1 MVTKQFKIITV
12 AGLIFI
18 GVIIGILLTSNFD
31 LTPEG
36 FATDSD
42 VESKSKSSNSY
53 VTSPANNNANMQME
67 GNDFTAVAKKML
79 PTVVSIATT
88 KVIEQSGG
96 DDLWG
101 PILKDLFGRDFEY
114 RNPGP
119 QELHGLGSGILISE
133 DGYILTNHHVIR
145 NADDIKITL
154 YDNRSFEA
162 EIVGS
167 DPLTEVA
174 VVKIDGTDLPY
185 AHLGNSDVVEI
196 GDWVLAIGNPLELT
210 STVTAGIVSAKGRD
224 ISIIRDSNA
233 EERGGSYAIENF
245 IQTDAA
251 INRGN
256 SGGALVN
263 MKGEVIGINTAIA
276 SGTGYY
282 AGYGFAIPINLAKR
296 IMKDLIEKGH
306 VIRPY
311 VGIGMRPVNEAVA
324 QRYNLD
330 HITGVYIDQIME
342 DSPAE
347 QAGLQEL
354 DLILKI
360 DDKEIDQGNEV
371 QNYIAMQNPGD
382 VVTFYVLRENPDG
395 KQKKIKINVT
405 LGTKEPEETQ
415 VEASKDDQITDLG
428 LEIQNLTDEIR
439 NRIDEYKHDEGVIV
453 VSVAPSSPAADAN
466 IQRGS
471 LITRV
476 EDIEIKTVSDFR
488 SAIKKV
494 EKEVAIFYLK
504 LYSRKYHAF
513 VRMK

>member
-1 MVTKQFKIITV
+1 MVTRRFKIITV

-18 GVIIGILLTSNFD
+18 GIIIGVLLTSNFD

-36 FATDSD
+36 FATDTEA
-42 VESKSKSSNSY
+42 ESISGSSNSY
-53 VTSPANNNANMQME
+53 HTSPANNNANMQME
-67 GNDFTAVAKKML
+67 GNDFTAVAKRML

-101 PILKDLFGRDFEY
+101 PILKDLFGRNFEY

-133 DGYILTNHHVIR
+133 DGYVLTNHHVIR

-174 VVKIDGTDLPY
+174 VVKIDASDLPY
-185 AHLGNSDVVEI
+185 APLGNSDLVEI

-224 ISIIRDSNA
+224 INIIRDSNS

-263 MKGEVIGINTAIA
+263 IKGEVIGINTAIA

-282 AGYGFAIPINLAKR
+282 AGYGFAIPINLAKK
-296 IMKDLIEKGH
+296 IMKDLIEKGR

-311 VGIGMRPVNEAVA
+311 VGIGMMPVNEAVA

-330 HITGVYIDQIME
+330 HISGVYIDQIME

-347 QAGLQEL
+347 KAGLQSL

-360 DDKEIDQGNEV
+360 DDKEINQGNEV

-382 VVTFYVLRENPDG
+382 VVTFTVLRETSNG
-395 KQKKIKINVT
+395 ELKKMKIRVT
-405 LGTKEPEETQ
+405 LGTKEPEENQ
-415 VEASKDDQITDLG
+415 VRTSNDDKITDLG
-428 LEIQNLTDEIR
+428 LELHNLTDEIR
-439 NRIDEYKHDEGVIV
+439 NRIDEYKHEEGVIV
-453 VSVAPSSPAADAN
+453 VNVEPSSPAADAN
-466 IQRGS
+466 IQRWS

-476 EDIEIKTVSDFR
+476 EDKKITSVSDFR
-488 SAIKKV
+488 NAV
-494 EKEVAIFYLK
+494 DEVDKEVAIFHLK
-504 LYSRKYHAF
+504 LYNRKYHAF

>member
-1 MVTKQFKIITV
+1 MVTKQLKIITV

-36 FATDSD
+36 FATDTD
-42 VESKSKSSNSY
+42 VDSKSKSSDSY
-53 VTSPANNNANMQME
+53 VASPANNNTNLYMK

-88 KVIEQSGG
+88 KVIEQTRR
-96 DDLWG
+96 DDFWG
-101 PILKDLFGRDFEY
+101 PILKDLFGRDFED
-114 RNPGP
+114 RNPGT
-119 QELHGLGSGILISE
+119 QKLHGLGSGILISE

-145 NADDIKITL
+145 NADDIKVTL
-154 YDNRSFEA
+154 HDNRSFEA

-174 VVKIDGTDLPY
+174 VVKINNTDLPY
-185 AHLGNSDVVEI
+185 APLGNSDLVEI
-196 GDWVLAIGNPLELT
+196 GEWVLAIGNPLELT

-224 ISIIRDSNA
+224 INIIRDNNA
-233 EERGGSYAIENF
+233 EGSYSIENF

-251 INRGN
+251 INKGN

-263 MKGEVIGINTAIA
+263 MKAEVIGINTAIA

-311 VGIGMRPVNEAVA
+311 VGIGMRPVDEAVA
-324 QRYNLD
+324 QRYNLKR
-330 HITGVYIDQIME
+330 ISGVYIDQIIE
-342 DSPAE
+342 NSPAE
-347 QAGLQEL
+347 KSGLQEL

-360 DDKEIDQGNEV
+360 DDKEIDQGNQV

-395 KQKKIKINVT
+395 KLKKIKIDVT
-405 LGTKEPEETQ
+405 LDTREPETAQTEI
-415 VEASKDDQITDLG
+415 SKDDKITDLG
-428 LEIQNLTDEIR
+428 LEVQNLTDEIR
-439 NRIDEYKHDEGVIV
+439 NRIDEYKHEEGVIV
-453 VSVAPSSPAADAN
+453 VNVQPSSPAAEAN

-471 LITRV
+471 IIIRV
-476 EDIEIKTVSDFR
+476 EDIKITSVSDFR
-488 SAIKKV
+488 SAVKKV
-494 EKEVAIFYLK
+494 KKEVAIFQLK
-504 LYSRKYHAF
+504 LYNRKYHAF